1 MLSGQSENASV
12 KYGMVTMKDK
22 YSRAAQLKIGP
33 RGQTKEY
40 SDLKDLEELFKY
52 EANQIPASLEEA
64 NKHRLASMIGY
75 GGQLQVFAEFEA
87 QKRN

>member
-1 MLSGQSENASV
+1 MSVQSENPSL
-12 KYGMVTMKDK
+12 KYGMVKMKDK
-22 YSRAAQLKIGP
+22 YSRASQLKRDPLGE
-33 RGQTKEY
+33 TKEY

-75 GGQLQVFAEFEA
+75 GGQLQVFADFVA
-87 QKRN
+87 RKRN